1 MKSIVVFTVGLLFI
15 TDGLAQN
22 NIENSN
28 KRTLS
33 ITKTK
38 EKINID
44 GLLDES
50 VWENVKWQTDFIQ
63 IEPKP
68 DQNANFKTEVKSLY
82 NDKFLYFGIIC
93 YDSIGKNK
101 FKAPD
106 LKRDFNF
113 QNHDL
118 VGITIDGFNDQRN
131 SVTFFVNPYGAQ
143 RDYLSFDDTY
153 FDSDW
158 NGLWRVKTS
167 RTDGYWIAEFEIP
180 WKTLRYKLN
189 DDDQPYFGIN
199 FQRVSRSTNEKSA
212 WSVYPRSVGFNRM
225 EFAGILTDFVPPK
238 PTTNIQV
245 NPYALVSNN
254 SESGTEF
261 KAGGELKW
269 AITPNLVIDATVNTD
284 FAQADVDQLVNN
296 LTRFSVLFPEKRQFF
311 LENASLF
318 GAGIS
323 GGSGSVSGN
332 VSLIPFFSRRI
343 GLDNNNRP
351 VPIDYGGRVVY
362 RSTKRNFGAMF
373 LQQGSLDSIP
383 GQNYWVARYSENIGK
398 YNRIGTIIT
407 TNSTASLNGSPTY
420 FDYTGALDGFFRL
433 DGKNSLNIMFSF
445 TKNDLEDDNGY
456 AGFLQYQYVDNR
468 AAAWLT
474 STLITNDYRPESGFI
489 SRKNIFAN
497 ISGIEFNLRE
507 NWVPFQQKIRDYTP
521 SISTEFYHEANT
533 GNILEQKIALSPLSF
548 NFLDGGKSKLLY
560 SYNYQNIIEQFRPL
574 GIDITVGKYTYNRYD
589 LSYSSDASQK
599 FSYDASYGIGG
610 YFNGRLNSLDANV
623 VYSPYPYVSLGM
635 GVNNNEF
642 KKVGISEDNKSVTL
656 YSFNSRFALNP
667 QLQLTFLYQ
676 RNSLNKSDIYNARLS
691 WEYMPL
697 SFVYLVF
704 NSREY
709 GLFEPIKEQNS
720 IVKISFLKQ
729 F

>member
-1 MKSIVVFTVGLLFI
+1 MMKTIVVFLIGLLFI
-15 TDGLAQN
+15 ADSFAQN
-22 NIENSN
+22 SIEKAD
-28 KRTLS
+28 KRILS
-33 ITKTK
+33 ITKTE

-44 GLLDES
+44 GILDETAWKVAKS
-50 VWENVKWQTDFIQ
+50 QSDFLQ

-68 DQNANFKTEVKSLY
+68 GQNANFRTVVKSLY

-93 YDSIGKNK
+93 YDTIGKKK

-153 FDSDW
+153 FDADW

-167 RTDGYWIAEFEIP
+167 RTDDYWIAEFEIP
-180 WKTLRYKLN
+180 WKTLRYKIN
-189 DDDQPYFGIN
+189 KDEPPHFGIN

-225 EFAGILTDFVPPK
+225 EYAGILSNFDPPK

-245 NPYALVSNN
+245 NPYALVSNDIEN
-254 SESGTEF
+254 G
-261 KAGGELKW
+261 KKLKLGGEIKW
-269 AITPNLVIDATVNTD
+269 AVSPNLVVDATVNTD

-318 GAGIS
+318 GIGLS
-323 GGSGSVSGN
+323 GGSGN

-343 GLDNNNRP
+343 GLDSNNRP
-351 VPIDYGGRVVY
+351 VPIDYGGRAVY
-362 RSTKRNFGAMF
+362 RSNKRNFGAMF
-373 LQQGSLDSIP
+373 LQQGSLDSIAT
-383 GQNYWVARYSENIGK
+383 QKYWVGRYSENIGK
-398 YNRIGTIIT
+398 YNRIGAIFTAK
-407 TNSTASLNGSPTY
+407 STASINDKPTY
-420 FDYTGALDGFFRL
+420 LDYTGAFDGFFRL
-433 DGKNSLNIMFSF
+433 DGRNSLSTMFSF
-445 TKNDLEDDNGY
+445 TKNDSENKNGY
-456 AGFLQYQYVDNR
+456 AGFLHYQYIDNR
-468 AAAWLT
+468 VNAWLT
-474 STLITNDYRPESGFI
+474 STLITDGYRPESGFV

-497 ISGIEFNLRE
+497 IAGIEGNLRGK
-507 NWVPFQQKIRDYTP
+507 WLPFQQRIRDYAP
-521 SISTEFYHEANT
+521 SVSTEFYHEAAT
-533 GNILEQKIALSPLSF
+533 GNILEQKIVVSPLAF
-548 NFLDGGKSKLLY
+548 NFLDGGEAKLTY
-560 SYNYQNIIEQFRPL
+560 SYNYQNIFEPFRPL
-574 GIDITVGKYTYNRYD
+574 GIEIAIGKYTYNRYD
-589 LSYSSDASQK
+589 VSYSSDASQK
-599 FSYDASYGIGG
+599 LSYDATYGIGG
-610 YFNGRLNSLDANV
+610 YFNGRLNSLDANL
-623 VYSPYPYVSLGM
+623 VYSPYPYVSLGV
-635 GVNNNEF
+635 GINNNEF
-642 KKVGISEDNKSVTL
+642 KKVGVSKDNKSVTL

-676 RNSLNKSDIYNARLS
+676 KNSLDKSDMYNARLS

-704 NSREY
+704 NNREY
-709 GLFEPIKEQNS
+709 GLLKTTKEQNS